1 MTQPYTGLLVETAKR
16 RGTLRDPAWP
26 LVPAPDDVSVPPNLM
41 HEYNLSVGAL
51 VTGTIRR
58 GKAGDELA
66 TVDNINGLDPEAFR
80 TRTPFVRLT
89 AIDPT
94 ERFDLAASDE
104 MSMRIVDLIAP
115 IGRGT
120 RGLIVAPPKSG
131 KTILLEQ
138 IARGVRASAIA
149 NERAVRILVLLID
162 ERPEEVTHFRRALGP
177 DTEVNADVIASSND
191 QPIEDHVRLSE
202 LMLDHL
208 RIELECGR
216 DVVVLVD
223 SLTRMVRA
231 FNLAGGGSNNR
242 RGRSH
247 GGRTLSGGIDAN
259 ALELPRRFFG
269 LARNVEHGGS
279 ITIIAT
285 TLVDTNSRLDDL
297 VFEEFKGTGNSEIV
311 LSREMAEAR
320 IYPAIDLRSSGT
332 RKEAK
337 LYSAEDARGLVALRR
352 LLGDNE
358 PRKAMAVF
366 RKLLEAIPTNEELL
380 RRIEA

>member
-1 MTQPYTGLLVETAKR
+1 MTQIYTGLLVETAKR

-26 LVPAPDDVSVPPNLM
+26 LLPAPDDVTVPPNLM
-41 HEYNLSVGAL
+41 HEYNLSAGAL
-51 VTGTIRR
+51 VTGTTRR
-58 GKAGDELA
+58 TKEGDELA
-66 TVDNINGLDPEAFR
+66 TVDSINGLDPEAFR

-89 AIDPT
+89 AVDPD
-94 ERFDLAASDE
+94 ERFDLAASGE
-104 MSMRIVDLIAP
+104 MGMRIVDLIAP

-138 IARGVRASAIA
+138 IARGVRASATA
-149 NERAVRILVLLID
+149 NQREVRIVLLLVD
-162 ERPEEVTHFRRALGP
+162 ERPEEVTHFRRALGEG
-177 DTEVNADVIASSND
+177 TEVNADVIASSND
-191 QPIEDHVRLSE
+191 QPLADHVRLSE

-231 FNLAGGGSNNR
+231 FNLAGGSDR

-247 GGRTLSGGIDAN
+247 GGRTLSGGIDAS

-269 LARNVEHGGS
+269 LARNVENGGS
-279 ITIIAT
+279 ITIVAT
-285 TLVDTNSRLDDL
+285 ALVETNSRLDDL

-320 IYPAIDLRSSGT
+320 VYPAIDLRRSGT

-337 LYSAEDARGLVALRR
+337 LYSEEDARGLVALRR

-358 PRKAMAVF
+358 PRKAMTVF
-366 RKLLEAIPTNEELL
+366 KKLLEAIPTNEELL
-380 RRIEA
+380 RRMEA